1 MIPSIIG
8 HVINGILILIL
19 LIIIILNY
27 TKIIKFD
34 LYQII
39 IILSLF
45 TLIIGIHS
53 LSHLGLEVVY
63 NFNPIQN

>member
-8 HVINGILILIL
+8 HVINGFLILIL
-19 LIIIILNY
+19 LITIILNY

>member
-8 HVINGILILIL
+8 HVINGFLILIL